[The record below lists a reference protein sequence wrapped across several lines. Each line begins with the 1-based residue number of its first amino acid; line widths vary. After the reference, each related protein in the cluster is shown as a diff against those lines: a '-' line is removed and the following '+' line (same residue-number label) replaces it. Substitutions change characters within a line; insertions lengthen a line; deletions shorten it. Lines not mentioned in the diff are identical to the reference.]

1 MSVIVLCPQCG
12 VATPFH
18 QPPVSSCPHCQA
30 AFSEAVTAP
39 AERALAVDRTPKPF
53 LLQLG
58 TLGSLLFGGIVVLL
72 LLLAPFDLGSYS
84 IGGESVRGPE
94 FLRRAGLLFGAIGS
108 IMLAVGIGLW
118 LERAWTRAPMLG
130 YWGAII
136 VAALVGVITGSFT
149 AGEAAGVIVES
160 LLALA
165 LAGWYLY
172 RKANVVAYY
181 RRLEQASKPVRA
193 GGGSEYEQRGV

>member
-1 MSVIVLCPQCG
+1 MSVIILCPQCG

-18 QPPVSSCPHCQA
+18 QPPVTSCPHCQA
-30 AFSEAVTAP
+30 AFSDAVTAP
-39 AERALAVDRTPKPF
+39 AERALAVDRAPKPF

-58 TLGSLLFGGIVVLL
+58 IVGSLLFGGIVVLL

-84 IGGESVRGPE
+84 ISGETVSGPE
-94 FLRRAGLLFGAIGS
+94 FLRRAGLLFAAFGVT
-108 IMLAVGIGLW
+108 MLAVGLGLW
-118 LERAWTRAPMLG
+118 LERAWTRALMMG
-130 YWGAII
+130 YW
-136 VAALVGVITGSFT
+136 AALILAAATGVMTGSFT
-149 AGEAAGVIVES
+149 GGEAASVIVES

-181 RRLEQASKPVRA
+181 RRLERA
-193 GGGSEYEQRGV
+193 LEPAPLSSGSEHQSRGV